1 MRVSKTLS
9 SLEISPSL
17 EQMLVAVFLSTVF
30 HLTTV
35 FGITFVLPHNVSR
48 PTGMIE
54 VVLVQTNTD
63 KARSD
68 ANYLAQANQEGGG
81 WSEKDGRPST
91 PTISPFPD
99 HNANLVTTPPPTQT
113 AAAAEHLDTK
123 QLTTRMPSTHSVD
136 AFNNL
141 LTPTQDPD
149 EFGMAE
155 ENTEAFMEPV
165 DTDQIAELRSS
176 VASIQAEIDQ
186 RYESLAKKSVREK
199 WLTSLN
205 ARESKYAIYMDSW
218 RRKIEKIGT
227 QNYPEE
233 AKLRKIAGSLILDV
247 AINANGT
254 IRKVEI
260 LKPSGKA
267 ILDNAALR
275 IVHQAAPFPPF
286 SSEIRKE
293 TDVLHITR
301 TWEFFDS
308 RLTTRK

>member
-1 MRVSKTLS
+1 MSVSKTLS

-17 EQMLVAVFLSTVF
+17 EQMLVAVFLSTVL
-30 HLTTV
+30 HLMII
-35 FGITFVLPHNVSR
+35 FGLTFVLPPSAFHSA
-48 PTGMIE
+48 GMIE
-54 VVLVQTNTD
+54 VILVQTNTD

-99 HNANLVTTPPPTQT
+99 HDANLVTTPPPTQS
-113 AAAAEHLDTK
+113 AAAAEHVDTK
-123 QLTTRMPSTHSVD
+123 QLTTTMPSTHSID

-149 EFGMAE
+149 EFGVAE

-186 RYESLAKKSVREK
+186 KYESLAKKSAREK

-205 ARESKYAIYMDSW
+205 AKESKYAVYMDSW
-218 RRKIEKIGT
+218 RRKVEKIGT

-233 AKLRKIAGSLILDV
+233 AKLRKIAGNLILDV

-260 LKPSGKA
+260 LKSSGKV

-286 SSEIRKE
+286 SNEIRKE
-293 TDVLHITR
+293 ADVLHITR

>member
-1 MRVSKTLS
+1 MSVSK
-9 SLEISPSL
+9 SLNSIEISPAV
-17 EQMLVAVFLSTVF
+17 EQLLVAIFLSTVF
-30 HLTTV
+30 HLTFV
-35 FGITFVLPHNVSR
+35 FGVSFVLPSDIFR
-48 PTGMIE
+48 STSMIE
-54 VVLVQTNTD
+54 VVLVQTSTD
-63 KARSD
+63 KARED

-81 WSEKDGRPST
+81 WSEKNGHPST
-91 PTISPFPD
+91 PTVSPFPD
-99 HNANLVTTPPPTQT
+99 HTANLVTTSPPMQT
-113 AAAAEHLDTK
+113 AAASEHLDTK
-123 QLTTRMPSTHSVD
+123 QLTTNSPSTHSVE

-155 ENTEAFMEPV
+155 ENTEAFMDPV

-186 RYESLAKKSVREK
+186 KYESLAKKSLREK

-205 ARESKYAIYMDSW
+205 ARESKYAVYMDSW
-218 RRKIEKIGT
+218 RRKVEKIGT

-233 AKLRKIAGSLILDV
+233 AKQNKIAGNLILDV

-254 IRKVEI
+254 IYYVEI
-260 LKPSGKA
+260 LKSSGKA
-267 ILDNAALR
+267 ILDNAAKK
-275 IVHQAAPFPPF
+275 IIHQAAPFPPF

-293 TDVLHITR
+293 TDVIHITR
-301 TWEFFDS
+301 TWEFVDS